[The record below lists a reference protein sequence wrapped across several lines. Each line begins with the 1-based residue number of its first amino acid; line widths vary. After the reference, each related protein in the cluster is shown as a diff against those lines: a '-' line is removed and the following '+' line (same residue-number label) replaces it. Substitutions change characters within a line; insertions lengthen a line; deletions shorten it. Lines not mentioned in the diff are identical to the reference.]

1 MNKEKQIDIIRDLL
15 TEFDEMSFVPSTA
28 VPNHEAYAIQWRAEI
43 TKALEDYFKQTENAV
58 ELPCKVGDFVRF
70 KGFETPWKVSA
81 IHIYEE
87 GQPQITITSETEKIT
102 CTMTVDEFHMFR
114 CVIADTKMKD
124 GE

>member
-1 MNKEKQIDIIRDLL
+1 MKWEETMRNQI
-15 TEFDEMSFVPSTA
+15 EEMARVIEQSGMLDSYSRCEV
-28 VPNHEAYAIQWRAEI
+28 VAEE
-43 TKALEDYFKQTENAV
+43 LYNEDYRKQSENAV

-70 KGFETPWKVSA
+70 KGLETPWKVSA

-114 CVIADTKMKD
+114 CVIADTKMKG